1 LEEVRK
7 PAKVERY
14 LENPVEPELDL
25 VRPPLARQTQKQ
37 LASCWKERPIVERIF
52 ASLSFAPAS
61 AGGARLKQQMPQNK
75 WPSITG

>member
-7 PAKVERY
+7 PSKVERY

-61 AGGARLKQQMPQNK
+61 AGGG
-75 WPSITG
+75 SIEATNAAE